1 MEQKIKLEQIKC
13 GDKVIRAD
21 GTAGKVIS
29 VQVTVVNP
37 NENGIVVKYEN
48 GRTSNIN
55 LLGELSDYYLIGTTI
70 LGYKSD
76 YKSIEQQIEANKKKL
91 EQIKSENAQLRKQ
104 AWRLRNVMI
113 GVYPLPK
120 DKKDGDGDGN
130 S

>member
-1 MEQKIKLEQIKC
+1 MEQIKIEDIKV

-29 VQVTVVNP
+29 VQVIGANP
-37 NENGIVVKYEN
+37 NKNGIVVKYEN

-70 LGYKSD
+70 LGNKSD
-76 YKSIEQQIEANKKKL
+76 YKSIEQQIEENKKKL

-104 AWRLRNVMI
+104 AWRLRNVMT

-120 DKKDGDGDGN
+120 DKKDGDSNGN